1 MTATQGNLAA
11 LSRFVFRTPR
21 WYTTLAFA
29 LLIAAVS
36 GVAAFDSAFVLDDL
50 WQGVFFVGLPTIVA
64 SLLTAPVDR
73 KLGGQLTHSHASLLA
88 LFSELLVIGVLTVAA
103 VLALVTPLAQPF
115 VFDALLLAL
124 AAIFAVRLLVVL
136 AVSRHRL
143 AVAALPASLQ
153 TVAAAL
159 LLFVYTGTLQHLE
172 VGGPLL
178 EWLFS
183 RANHA
188 DLPIVFHPQDLLLLA
203 LMCLVYAGA
212 VWLFLVAIDRPW
224 RRSLGV
230 SVLGFVSGFMGHL
243 ADETRELEY
252 FFEEIGETA
261 VVPVTVLSFRRTD
274 VPPDSDTGSARE
286 EKARFVLPMIHP
298 GPMGDIGG
306 GNLPVRI
313 DEHSEG
319 LAFPPHATAGHD
331 FNLVTER
338 EVEPV
343 LDAAERAHDRI
354 EYTDTATPGSRV
366 EIGEAT
372 LTGQAF
378 DDGAFATVTFAPGYA
393 DDIEFGV
400 GLSAIAAARDGH
412 LADVMLA
419 DAHNCNNGL
428 TGPDLGHVVPG
439 SERSFDL
446 LDGTERLA
454 DRLAETPQSS
464 LELGTAHDP
473 TPWDVEDGIGS
484 LGIRVALLRVEDHTT
499 AYVLIDGN
507 NMVPGLRE
515 RIVEDVGGV
524 DLIEVLTT
532 DTHAVNTVD
541 AENPVGGSIP
551 PAELVAL
558 IGDLLAQAREDLE
571 PVEAGLATERA
582 EVTVFGNDRTEMLA
596 STANAVVSLG
606 APLAGAFIVAVL
618 AVSVLLF
625 FLA

>member
-1 MTATQGNLAA
+1 MTATQGHLAA

-21 WYTTLAFA
+21 WYTTLTFA

-36 GVAAFDSAFVLDDL
+36 GVAAFDSAFVLDDA
-50 WQGVFFVGLPTIVA
+50 WQGVFFVGLPTVAA
-64 SLLTAPVDR
+64 SLLTAPLDR
-73 KLGGQLTHSHASLLA
+73 RLGGRLTHNHSSLLA
-88 LFSELLVIGVLTVAA
+88 LFSELLVIGILTVAA
-103 VLALVTPLAQPF
+103 VVALATPLGQPF

-143 AVAALPASLQ
+143 AIAALPAGLQ
-153 TVAAAL
+153 TAAAAVL
-159 LLFVYTGTLQHLE
+159 LVVYTGTLRF
-172 VGGPLL
+172 VGDSGPLVDR
-178 EWLFS
+178 LFS

-188 DLPIVFHPQDLLLLA
+188 DLPVVFRPQDLLVLA

-212 VWLFLVAIDRPW
+212 VWLFLLVIDRPW

-230 SVLGFVSGFMGHL
+230 SALEFVGGFMSHL
-243 ADETRELEY
+243 AEGSRELET

-261 VVPVTVLSFRRTD
+261 VVPVSVLSFRR
-274 VPPDSDTGSARE
+274 PSDDE

-313 DEHSEG
+313 DEHADG

-338 EVEPV
+338 EVETLV
-343 LDAAERAHDRI
+343 DAAERAHGQI
-354 EYTDTATPGSRV
+354 EYAATATPGSRV
-366 EIGEAT
+366 EAGEAT
-372 LTGQAF
+372 LTGHAF
-378 DDGAFATVTFAPGYA
+378 DSSAFAAATFAPGYA
-393 DDIEFGV
+393 DDVEFGV
-400 GLSAIAAARDGH
+400 GLSAIAAARDGEFE
-412 LADVMLA
+412 DVMLA
-419 DAHNCNNGL
+419 DAHNCNDGL

-439 SERSFDL
+439 SRRAFDL
-446 LDGTERLA
+446 IDGTERLA
-454 DRLAETPQSS
+454 DRLAETTQST
-464 LELGTAHDP
+464 LELGTARDP
-473 TPWDVEDGIGS
+473 TPWDAEDGIGS
-484 LGIRVALLRVEDHTT
+484 LGIRAALLGVEDHTT

-515 RIVEDVGGV
+515 RIIEAV
-524 DLIEVLTT
+524 DGPDLLEVLTT
-532 DTHAVNTVD
+532 DTHAVNTIE

-551 PAELVAL
+551 EDELVAL
-558 IGDLLAQAREDLE
+558 IDDLLAQARADLE
-571 PVEAGLATERA
+571 PVEAGMATERA

-618 AVSVLLF
+618 AISVLLF
-625 FLA
+625 FLT

>member
-21 WYTTLAFA
+21 WYTTLTFA
-29 LLIAAVS
+29 LAIAAVS
-36 GVAAFDSAFVLDDL
+36 GVAAFDSAFVLDDA
-50 WQGVFFVGLPTIVA
+50 WQGVFFVGLPTVVA
-64 SLLTAPVDR
+64 SLLTAPLDR
-73 KLGGQLTHSHASLLA
+73 RLGGRLTYSHASLLA
-88 LFSELLVIGVLTVAA
+88 LFSELLVIGVLTAAA
-103 VLALVTPLAQPF
+103 VVALLTPLGQPF

-143 AVAALPASLQ
+143 ALAALPASIQ
-153 TVAAAL
+153 TVVAAAL
-159 LLFVYTGTLQHLE
+159 LVIYTGTLRSVE
-172 VGGPLL
+172 AGGPLIDR
-178 EWLFS
+178 LFS
-183 RANHA
+183 RANQA

-212 VWLFLVAIDRPW
+212 VWLFLVVIDRPW

-230 SVLGFVSGFMGHL
+230 SALGFVSGFMGHL
-243 ADETRELEY
+243 AEGTRELEN

-261 VVPVTVLSFRRTD
+261 VVPVSVLSFRRLGTTD
-274 VPPDSDTGSARE
+274 ERT

-313 DEHSEG
+313 DEHTDG

-338 EVEPV
+338 EVGTLV
-343 LDAAERAHDRI
+343 DAAERARERI
-354 EYTDTATPGSRV
+354 EYSPTATPGSRLDA
-366 EIGEAT
+366 GEAT
-372 LTGQAF
+372 LTGHGF
-378 DDGAFATVTFAPGYA
+378 DSGAFVAGTFAPGYA
-393 DDIEFGV
+393 DDVEFGV
-400 GLSAIAAARDGH
+400 GLSAMAAARDGH
-412 LADVMLA
+412 FEDVMLA
-419 DAHNCNNGL
+419 DAHNCNDGL

-439 SERSFDL
+439 SKRAFDL
-446 LDGTERLA
+446 IDGTERLA
-454 DRLAETPQSS
+454 ARLADAPESS

-473 TPWDVEDGIGS
+473 TPWGLEDGIGS
-484 LGIRVALLRVEDHTT
+484 LGIRVALLRVDDHTT
-499 AYVLIDGN
+499 GYVLIDGN
-507 NMVPGLRE
+507 NMVPGLRQ
-515 RIVEDVGGV
+515 RILESVDGV
-524 DLIEVLTT
+524 DLLEVLTT
-532 DTHAVNTVD
+532 DTHAVNTID

-551 PAELVAL
+551 EDELVAL
-558 IGDLLAQAREDLE
+558 IDDLLERARDDIE
-571 PVEAGLATERA
+571 PVEAGMATERA

-618 AVSVLLF
+618 AISVLLF